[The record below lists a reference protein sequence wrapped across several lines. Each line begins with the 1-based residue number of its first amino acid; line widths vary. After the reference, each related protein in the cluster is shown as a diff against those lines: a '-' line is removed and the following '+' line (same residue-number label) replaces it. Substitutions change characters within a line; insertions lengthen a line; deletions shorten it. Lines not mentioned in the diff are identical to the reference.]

1 MGEDQAVS
9 IRSFFLALFL
19 SFSAKIVKFGEFMS
33 KKANSNQ
40 TSCFEISFLINIL
53 SMACELLGVNIV
65 RQETDSLS
73 VMC

>member
-1 MGEDQAVS
+1 
-9 IRSFFLALFL
+9 
-19 SFSAKIVKFGEFMS
+19 MS

-40 TSCFEISFLINIL
+40 TGCFEISFLINIL